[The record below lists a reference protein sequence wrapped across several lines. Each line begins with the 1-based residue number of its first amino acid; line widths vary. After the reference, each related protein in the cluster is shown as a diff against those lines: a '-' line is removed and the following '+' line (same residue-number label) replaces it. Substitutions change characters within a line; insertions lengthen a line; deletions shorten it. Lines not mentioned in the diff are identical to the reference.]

1 MATRYLFRSM
11 RYYHRYLNNKVN
23 LNISIIT
30 TRSHFSL
37 FAATSSSTST
47 YTKSRSSLSLLS
59 IISRRNVF
67 VQISQTPNVLSQK
80 FIPTGY
86 SILPKD
92 EGQESEGTVKTLDMS
107 SYKDAMNKSG
117 LARELFVI
125 DGIKNVF
132 MTTEYIT
139 VTVDDTSKW
148 PDIQGQVVGI
158 INDYLLS
165 NKPILESSFNID
177 EQFENDNN
185 YDDEDDEVIAIIREL
200 IDTRIRP
207 NVQYDGGDVIFKGF
221 DHETGKLS
229 IQLVGACKGCESS
242 QETLHNGIERMIR
255 FYVPEVAYVEEV
267 FDEDQERLNEIN
279 DVAFKAVEDKINN
292 EQK

>member
-1 MATRYLFRSM
+1 MKRSSYRFTSINRY
-11 RYYHRYLNNKVN
+11 

-30 TRSHFSL
+30 RSYYSL
-37 FAATSSSTST
+37 FALRNI
-47 YTKSRSSLSLLS
+47 KCNNNNNNLS
-59 IISRRNVF
+59 IISKRNVF

-86 SILPKD
+86 NILPKD
-92 EGQESEGTVKTLDMS
+92 EDNNNNEQQTQSTATTLDIS

-117 LARELFVI
+117 LARELFI
-125 DGIKNVF
+125 IEGIKNVF
-132 MTTEYIT
+132 MTQEYIT
-139 VTVDDTSKW
+139 VTVDDTLKW
-148 PDIQGQVVGI
+148 PEIQGQVVGI

-165 NKPILESSFNID
+165 NKPILETNFNIN

-221 DHETGKLS
+221 DHDSGKLS
-229 IQLVGACKGCESS
+229 LQLVGACKGCESS
-242 QETLHNGIERMIR
+242 QETLHNGIERMIK
-255 FYVPEVAYVEEV
+255 FYVPEVSYVEEF
-267 FDEDQERLNEIN
+267 FDEDEEKLKQIN
-279 DVAFKAVEDKINN
+279 DDAFQAVQDKLNN
-292 EQK
+292 DSKDASNSS

>member
-1 MATRYLFRSM
+1 MASRYLFRAM
-11 RYYHRYLNNKVN
+11 KYYNMRYLNMNMNVYMMN
-23 LNISIIT
+23 P
-30 TRSHFSL
+30 
-37 FAATSSSTST
+37 
-47 YTKSRSSLSLLS
+47 S

-86 SILPKD
+86 NILPKD
-92 EGQESEGTVKTLDMS
+92 DDNNESDAATKTLDIS

-117 LARELFVI
+117 LARELFII

-132 MTTEYIT
+132 MTTDYIT
-139 VTVDDTSKW
+139 VTVDDTLKW
-148 PDIQGQVVGI
+148 PEIQGSVVGI

-165 NKPILESSFNID
+165 NKPVLESDFNID
-177 EQFENDNN
+177 QQFENDNN

-221 DHETGKLS
+221 DHDTGKLS

-242 QETLHNGIERMIR
+242 QETLHNGIERMIK
-255 FYVPEVAYVEEV
+255 FYVPEVSFVEEV
-267 FDEDQERLNEIN
+267 FDEEQERLNEIN
-279 DVAFKAVEDKINN
+279 DAAFKAVEDKINN
-292 EQK
+292 EQNEQK